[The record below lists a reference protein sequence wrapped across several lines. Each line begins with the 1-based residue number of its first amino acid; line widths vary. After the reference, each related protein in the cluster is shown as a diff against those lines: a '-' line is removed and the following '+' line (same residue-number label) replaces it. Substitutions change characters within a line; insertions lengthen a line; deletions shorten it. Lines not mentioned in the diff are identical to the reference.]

1 MKGRG
6 GGSSAV
12 TQQGWLLHGRR
23 YRENSVIA
31 TMLTAAS
38 GKVSG
43 VIHGSRGK
51 RRSAAD
57 SLQSFQP
64 YTFSQYGRS
73 DLKNFSSLDF
83 LGRGFDLKG
92 RAALVGLY
100 FNELLYLLLPEEE
113 RVPEIHGLYTASLQ
127 RLHETVSELTGDAAD
142 APAAFSAQDPL
153 LRLMREFE
161 LTLTTELGL
170 HPGFGSDAAGDPIQP
185 RARYVFISTT
195 GWLTEAQAEGEP
207 AHLRI
212 LSASGRLL
220 KAVGASDWA
229 VAGALGLA
237 RQLTAAVIDRSLDGR
252 MLNTRQLIQEAARLD
267 AVRLDAVRLDA
278 QRLAQTESTTE
289 DHGKND
295 N

>member
-1 MKGRG
+1 MTAPG

-12 TQQGWLLHGRR
+12 AQQGWLLHGRR

-31 TMLTAAS
+31 TMLTASS

-43 VIHGSRGK
+43 VVHGSRGK
-51 RRSAAD
+51 SRSAAD

-64 YTFSQYGRS
+64 YSFSQYGRS

-83 LGRGFDLKG
+83 AGRGFGLRG

-113 RVPEIHGLYTASLQ
+113 RVPEIFALYTSSLQ
-127 RLHETVSELTGDAAD
+127 RLVDSVHEPAAASDAV
-142 APAAFSAQDPL
+142 AAFSAQDPA

-170 HPGFGSDAAGDPIQP
+170 HPGFASDAAGDQIQ
-185 RARYVFISTT
+185 AGIRYVFISST
-195 GWLTEAQAEGEP
+195 GWLPEVQAVGEP
-207 AHLRI
+207 SHLAI

-220 KAVGASDWA
+220 QAVGAADWQ
-229 VAGALGLA
+229 VNGALGLA

-252 MLNTRQLIQEAARLD
+252 TLNTRQLIQDAARLD
-267 AVRLDAVRLDA
+267 LA
-278 QRLAQTESTTE
+278 RLATLRGAQSESTNE
-289 DHGKND
+289 DHRHHD